1 MSDFIKINEKIVG
14 ATENDAALA
23 DLHRTLDQVVSDEA
37 VWNQLVL
44 LGVNREIALKNIIQV
59 LDFQASYHSYLKC
72 HEAGHCL
79 SPDEHLLTKLRKEN
93 DILVRI
99 YEPCP
104 YAEEHKARQ
113 ENLWYNDF
121 PSELI
126 DLRLSDTKRI
136 SITRN
141 NMLVVKSLLKALEG
155 DKKWIYLAG
164 QPKVG
169 KSFLVTAFINEALSK
184 KLGSV
189 AFINTTKRIR
199 EINDLNFTNKA
210 EFDRRLA
217 ELQMVDIL
225 VLDGFGDEYINDFI
239 RDTIILPLLN
249 ARDDHNLLT
258 IFTSGNTLNQIGVLY
273 SGKTKAGEIRAQ
285 QLTRL
290 IKGKINQEFYLTGLP
305 L

>member
-104 YAEEHKARQ
+104 YAEEHKDRQ

-121 PSELI
+121 PSELE

-155 DKKWIYLAG
+155 DKAWIYLAG

>member
-1 MSDFIKINEKIVG
+1 
-14 ATENDAALA
+14 
-23 DLHRTLDQVVSDEA
+23 
-37 VWNQLVL
+37 
-44 LGVNREIALKNIIQV
+44 
-59 LDFQASYHSYLKC
+59 
-72 HEAGHCL
+72 
-79 SPDEHLLTKLRKEN
+79 
-93 DILVRI
+93 
-99 YEPCP
+99 
-104 YAEEHKARQ
+104 
-113 ENLWYNDF
+113 
-121 PSELI
+121 
-126 DLRLSDTKRI
+126 
-136 SITRN
+136 
-141 NMLVVKSLLKALEG
+141 MLVVKSLLKALEG
-155 DKKWIYLAG
+155 DKAWIYLAG